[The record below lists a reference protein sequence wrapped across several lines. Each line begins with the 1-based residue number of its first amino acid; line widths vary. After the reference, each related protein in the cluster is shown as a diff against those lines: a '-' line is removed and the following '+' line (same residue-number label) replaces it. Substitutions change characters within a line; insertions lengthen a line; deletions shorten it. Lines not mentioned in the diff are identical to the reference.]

1 MAIPTH
7 FTYFPS
13 ADTQPR
19 VRRASDAVAAT
30 TGLLLAAWGVYGAD
44 RMSPFEA
51 AIQDL
56 FGALPSWLTSVMA
69 LVFAFGLLYCLGL
82 ITAMVLGGRRLR
94 TALRD
99 VLLSR

>member
-1 MAIPTH
+1 
-7 FTYFPS
+7 
-13 ADTQPR
+13 
-19 VRRASDAVAAT
+19 
-30 TGLLLAAWGVYGAD
+30 
-44 RMSPFEA
+44 MSRFEA